1 MNVTLPVSSIVYVPC
16 PGTSLVVLPSSN
28 VGGTVVSTSPL
39 NSGVFDCGVFLAP
52 SDVTSLVD
60 VLPNTVGV

>member
-1 MNVTLPVSSIVYVPC
+1 MKVTLPSLSIVYVPC
-16 PGTSLVVLPSSN
+16 PGTSFVVFPSSN

-39 NSGVFDCGVFLAP
+39 NSGVFDCGVFLGP

>member
-1 MNVTLPVSSIVYVPC
+1 MYVPSPGTTTGSSVGSPVSGFTNLA
-16 PGTSLVVLPSSN
+16 GTF
-28 VGGTVVSTSPL
+28 VSTSPL

-52 SDVTSLVD
+52 SDTTSFVV

>member
-1 MNVTLPVSSIVYVPC
+1 M
-16 PGTSLVVLPSSN
+16 PSSN

>member
-1 MNVTLPVSSIVYVPC
+1 MYVPS
-16 PGTSLVVLPSSN
+16 PGTTFSVVPSSN

>member
-1 MNVTLPVSSIVYVPC
+1 MKVTLPSLSIVYVPS
-16 PGTSLVVLPSSN
+16 PGTTFSVVPSSN